1 MTVRINKD
9 AINLREKLSQ
19 LDKPSGLVGEELLR
33 ADTSADAREALN
45 LEEHLFEDFES
56 TGIDDNAT
64 STKVTVSN
72 SGVDVDGTV
81 TADGLVVSGSSTGT
95 LNVANFLNTN
105 SSANATA
112 NRLGLGISNSAG
124 ANYTYIEAKEVGAD
138 NFAEMNFY
146 TGVAPTKRMTVGTN
160 GDVSFYEDTGTT
172 AKFFWDA
179 SAESLGIGTASPSEK
194 LHIDGT
200 DTTVLIT
207 EGSEGSARLMFADSQ
222 ANPDQSF
229 ELSYDTGGTNELLF
243 RRNDSTVGRWMSDGF
258 IAGQSNATSPYAI
271 LSANND
277 ATKAGTAL
285 RDTGYLAAARYQAEA
300 MNLNRMGDD
309 GEIAV
314 FRKDGTTVGSIGSYL
329 GDLTV
334 GTEDT
339 GLLYHNV
346 DNAIKPWHVT
356 ANVAR
361 NGVTNLGDADHRFKD
376 LYLSGGVYLGG
387 TGSANKL
394 DDYEEGN
401 WTPTAL
407 NYDGTLTVDSATYVK
422 VGALVTIKAKVSF
435 DATADASGVNLSN
448 LPFVTTGVDKANGG
462 FIVSSTVSSAA
473 RVQALGTG
481 SFYLMTTDDSNI
493 PYTTMASTSLEFV
506 AIYETNQ

>member
-9 AINLREKLSQ
+9 AINLREKLSE

-64 STKVTVSN
+64 STAVTIDS
-72 SGVDVDGTV
+72 SGNLLVGT
-81 TADGLVVSGSSTGT
+81 TSAQAKATI
-95 LNVANFLNTN
+95 ANTN
-105 SSANATA
+105 ITNSAQSLLSLQANASNESATTGYDSSKQSHGIVFD
-112 NRLGLGISNSAG
+112 RLWNGG
-124 ANYTYIEAKEVGAD
+124 ANTETARIES
-138 NFAEMNFY
+138 Y
-146 TGVAPTKRMTVGTN
+146 GVAGYKGGVVFKTN
-160 GDVSFYEDTGTT
+160 NIGGAGSTATT
-172 AKFFWDA
+172 ESLVLRQDG
-179 SAESLGIGTASPSEK
+179 SAE
-194 LHIDGT
+194 
-200 DTTVLIT
+200 
-207 EGSEGSARLMFADSQ
+207 
-222 ANPDQSF
+222 
-229 ELSYDTGGTNELLF
+229 
-243 RRNDSTVGRWMSDGF
+243 
-258 IAGQSNATSPYAI
+258 
-271 LSANND
+271 
-277 ATKAGTAL
+277 
-285 RDTGYLAAARYQAEA
+285 
-300 MNLNRMGDD
+300 
-309 GEIAV
+309 
-314 FRKDGTTVGSIGSYL
+314 
-329 GDLTV
+329 
-334 GTEDT
+334 
-339 GLLYHNV
+339 
-346 DNAIKPWHVT
+346 
-356 ANVAR
+356 
-361 NGVTNLGDADHRFKD
+361 FKN
-376 LYLSGGVYLGG
+376 GVYLGG
-387 TGSANKL
+387 TGAANKL

-473 RVQALGTG
+473 RMQELGTG